1 MEIVLFALL
10 LGVWAALVIPS
21 VIRSK
26 RENAVATRSP
36 TYGDEAQ
43 QAGGHRER
51 VLARRRIAL
60 IVLGV
65 AVIGTLAGAI
75 ITGSWPILAV
85 SLVVDVA
92 LAAYVAVL
100 LQIKQGKAPSYT
112 PDEQEG
118 GYDDPGDDTGA
129 YSG

>member
-21 VIRSK
+21 VIRSR
-26 RENAVATRSP
+26 RESAVATRSP

-43 QAGGHRER
+43 PTGGHRDR
-51 VLARRRIAL
+51 VLARRRTAL
-60 IVLGV
+60 VVLGV

-92 LAAYVAVL
+92 LAAYVALL
-100 LQIKQGKAPSYT
+100 LQIKQRKGPSY
-112 PDEQEG
+112 PPERYGAGDEGRGNDAQ
-118 GYDDPGDDTGA
+118 A
-129 YSG
+129 YPE